1 MKIRV
6 HFNKAN
12 AVTTDLWLNRKEN
25 TSTNQGRQTFKI
37 E

>member
-25 TSTNQGRQTFKI
+25 TQGRKTFKI